1 MTRCL
6 PACLLAGLL
15 RSALHKDHVWLQV
28 LAEYAGQSF
37 RLLAVATG
45 ALRNV
50 SPDVLAG
57 MDQQQ
62 AEACCGPL
70 DLLGLQV
77 LSNHLRPTSRLT
89 VTNLRDR
96 SATSA
101 CILLLCCEVLCCA
114 VLCCCVLPCA
124 VMCCASMCCAALHY
138 AVLCYVVAHL
148 SLCMVANSLHWIFL
162 SCRKGFGA
170 LECCSIRPI
179 SSPQHRHV
187 AHFLLVVMAH

>member
-1 MTRCL
+1 MDTTLQPLFGMQCITLCLTQKHEEVHCMWHDTL

-15 RSALHKDHVWLQV
+15 QSALYRDHVWLQV

-101 CILLLCCEVLCCA
+101 CRLLL
-114 VLCCCVLPCA
+114 
-124 VMCCASMCCAALHY
+124 
-138 AVLCYVVAHL
+138 
-148 SLCMVANSLHWIFL
+148 
-162 SCRKGFGA
+162 
-170 LECCSIRPI
+170 
-179 SSPQHRHV
+179 
-187 AHFLLVVMAH
+187 